1 MQVDE
6 FSEEEWQEIFD
17 ELRLLVQRAG
27 YGDWDRAT
35 INSLSDDFED
45 GERAPFERR
54 GLLPPHTQLE
64 RYTKDFIGFL
74 RLRSKETQARQRTE
88 LAKLLQ
94 TESGAPV
101 EDIRVDFEGRALL
114 LDESEDDP
122 DAMIAAL
129 NTFLHEIVGEETQFW
144 SEAEAEDREDGR
156 DLDDEG
162 GA

>member
-35 INSLSDDFED
+35 IDSLSDDFED
-45 GERAPFERR
+45 VERAPFERR
-54 GLLPPHTQLE
+54 GMLPPHMQLE

-74 RLRSKETQARQRTE
+74 RLRSKETRERQRNALEGLLRTE
-88 LAKLLQ
+88 
-94 TESGAPV
+94 TGTPV
-101 EDIRVDFEGRALL
+101 ADVRVDVEGRALS
-114 LDESEDDP
+114 LDESGDDP

-129 NTFLHEIVGEETQFW
+129 NTFLHEIAGEETQFW
-144 SEAEAEDREDGR
+144 SEAEAEDREEGR
-156 DLDDEG
+156 DLDEEG